1 MKSIVFT
8 IVWTIALVIFGLF
21 ISVKA
26 EDFSLKYTNEMDK
39 LEMYV
44 KSEDWKKCEEYTNN
58 LKDDFKEESKQFFKF
73 SNHCHIGDIELAFNI
88 LSDGIYLKDV
98 STCLEQIDVIKI
110 SLHRLIESEKHSLDH
125 IL

>member
-8 IVWTIALVIFGLF
+8 IIWTISLVVFGLY
-21 ISVKA
+21 ISFKS
-26 EDFSLKYTNEMDK
+26 EDFAVKYVNEVNE

-44 KSEDWKKCEEYTNN
+44 KSENWSKCEEYSKKIEHNFK
-58 LKDDFKEESKQFFKF
+58 KDSKQLFKF
-73 SNHCHIGDIELAFNI
+73 LNHCHLADIELAFNI
-88 LSDGIYLKDV
+88 LSDGIYLKDI

-110 SLHRLIESEKHSLDH
+110 SLHRLIESEKNNLDH